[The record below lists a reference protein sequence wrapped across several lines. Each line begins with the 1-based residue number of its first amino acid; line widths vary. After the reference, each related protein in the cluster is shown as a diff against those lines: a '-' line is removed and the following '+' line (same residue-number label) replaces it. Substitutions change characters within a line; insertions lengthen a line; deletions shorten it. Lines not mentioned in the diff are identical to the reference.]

1 MTVTEGK
8 RHRLHQRLEQVLGED
23 EATTLMEHLPPVGWA
38 DVATKADLEHGIDL
52 LGAELRAEMTDL
64 RAELREFRVE
74 FKTDLKVLEATL
86 RTDMAD
92 MRTDIH
98 REMRMQLLAILGA
111 MVANSGLVLAA
122 AKVIH

>member
-1 MTVTEGK
+1 MTATEGS
-8 RHRLHQRLEQVLGED
+8 RHRLHQRLEAVLGED

-38 DVATKADLEHGIDL
+38 DVATKADIAATRADFKRLESATATALQAAVEG
-52 LGAELRAEMTDL
+52 LRAEM
-64 RAELREFRVE
+64 
-74 FKTDLKVLEATL
+74 KVMEAHL